1 MRPSKAGDE
10 QLNVFRFP
18 PLVAPIKCTVFP
30 LVQNAQYEQVAKNIS
45 RSLTAAGISNK
56 KDITGTSIGKRYA
69 RTDELG
75 VPFAVTVDST
85 SSVTIRE
92 RDSKDQ
98 IRVSIDEVAAVVK
111 EVSEGR
117 ATWADILKKYPAHTS
132 LSVKEALLSC
142 KSRN

>member
-1 MRPSKAGDE
+1 MC
-10 QLNVFRFP
+10 LYC
-18 PLVAPIKCTVFP
+18 I
-30 LVQNAQYEQVAKNIS
+30 
-45 RSLTAAGISNK
+45 
-56 KDITGTSIGKRYA
+56 GTSIGKRYA

-132 LSVKEALLSC
+132 LSVKEVFWQFFSFF
-142 KSRN
+142 KSFGTFRNFFTL

>member
-1 MRPSKAGDE
+1 MYSD
-10 QLNVFRFP
+10 FP

-30 LVQNAQYEQVAKNIS
+30 LVQNQQYEEVAKFIS
-45 RSLTAAGISNK
+45 KSLTAAGISHK
-56 KDITGTSIGKRYA
+56 IDITGTSIGKRYA

-98 IRVSIDEVAAVVK
+98 IRVNMENVAAVVK
-111 EVSEGR
+111 EVTDGQS
-117 ATWADILKKYPAHTS
+117 TWDGILKAYPLHS
-132 LSVKEALLSC
+132 SGSVDEE
-142 KSRN
+142 